1 MNPETGLVHFW
12 AQSDIVIH
20 ATAVILLLLSVA
32 SWWIILTKAV
42 EIWRTRRAGHRA
54 IAAFWEESSL
64 QSGLDALARED
75 RSGAFVTVAQAGL
88 AAGQA
93 HQRRGN
99 QSMGAGLNPAEF
111 IAQALRQ
118 GITEA
123 QGRVEGG
130 LTFLASVGATAPF
143 IGLFGTVW
151 GIYHALV
158 GLAGATQ
165 VVLEKVAGPVGEAL
179 IMTAAGLFVAI
190 PAVLAYNACVRAN
203 RLLIARLDAFAYALH
218 GYLVGGIRPK
228 SVSGDADPVASLKP
242 RSAA

>member
-1 MNPETGLVHFW
+1 MNPQAGLAHFW
-12 AQSDIVIH
+12 AQSDAVIH
-20 ATAVILLLLSVA
+20 ATALILLLLSVA
-32 SWWIILTKAV
+32 SWWIIATRALD
-42 EIWRTRRAGHRA
+42 IWRARRAAHRA
-54 IAAFWEESSL
+54 VAAFWDEGSL
-64 QSGLDALARED
+64 QSALEALGRED

-88 AAGQA
+88 AAAQA

-99 QSMGAGLNPAEF
+99 QSLGAGLDPAEF

-123 QGRVEGG
+123 QGRLEAG
-130 LTFLASVGATAPF
+130 LTVLASVGATAPF

-218 GYLVGGIRPK
+218 AYVVGGIRPK
-228 SVSGDADPVASLKP
+228 SAPGDPYPVASAKP
-242 RSAA
+242 QSAA

>member
-1 MNPETGLVHFW
+1 LNFHTGLAHFW
-12 AQSDIVIH
+12 AQSDAVIH
-20 ATAVILLLLSVA
+20 ATALILLLLSVA
-32 SWWIILTKAV
+32 SWWIIATRAL
-42 EIWRTRRAGHRA
+42 EIRRAQRA
-54 IAAFWEESSL
+54 AQRAVAAFWEEKTL
-64 QSGLDALARED
+64 QSALDALVRED

-88 AAGQA
+88 AAAQA

-99 QSMGAGLNPAEF
+99 QSIGAGLDPADY

-123 QGRVEGG
+123 QGRLESG
-130 LTFLASVGATAPF
+130 LSFLASVGATAPF

-190 PAVLAYNACVRAN
+190 PAVLAFNACVRAN
-203 RLLIARLDAFAYALH
+203 RLLLARLDAFAYALH

-228 SVSGDADPVASLKP
+228 GASGDVEPAAPHKT